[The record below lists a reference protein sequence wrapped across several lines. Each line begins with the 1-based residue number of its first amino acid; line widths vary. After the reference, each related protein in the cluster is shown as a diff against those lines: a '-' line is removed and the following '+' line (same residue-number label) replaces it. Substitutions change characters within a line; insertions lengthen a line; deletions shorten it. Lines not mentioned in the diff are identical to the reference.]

1 MQLRIR
7 RVRAAR
13 AARTKRGN
21 ASASRAAASSV
32 DDAEVLIG
40 DESPAIGNGR
50 KKREDDFSLVCGD
63 EDDFNHRR
71 IGSMVAKDG
80 FVVDELLKDQL
91 QAMGMSS
98 HDDGDASV
106 GGAALGGDT
115 QKQGSA
121 LGGQLGGGGGAG
133 TAVGAAGGNTSG
145 THQAAT
151 QRSQGDVAGIADG
164 SEGGGGAA
172 KSKSVGVSQLDQLA
186 QLERELGLESL
197 TDDLRDLPGGDSV
210 DFDLEDTG
218 GEQKSGH
225 HPTSPGSLD
234 LGDLGL
240 DGIEGLEDF
249 DVDLE
254 GLDYG
259 ADVAGG
265 DGTGAASADVDI
277 DVDASLAE
285 IENYLDDFT

>member
-13 AARTKRGN
+13 AARTKRGI

-32 DDAEVLIG
+32 DDSEVLIG

-98 HDDGDASV
+98 HDDGDATV
-106 GGAALGGDT
+106 GGAAFVDDT
-115 QKQGSA
+115 QNQGSA
-121 LGGQLGGGGGAG
+121 LDGQLGGGREGGAV
-133 TAVGAAGGNTSG
+133 AAAGGNTSG

-151 QRSQGDVAGIADG
+151 QRSQGDPAGIADG
-164 SEGGGGAA
+164 SEGGGAA
-172 KSKSVGVSQLDQLA
+172 AEPKSVGVSQLDQLA
-186 QLERELGLESL
+186 QLEKELGLESL
-197 TDDLRDLPGGDSV
+197 TDDLRDLPGGDS
-210 DFDLEDTG
+210 FDLEDTG
-218 GEQKSGH
+218 GEQKGG
-225 HPTSPGSLD
+225 HPTSLGSLD

-249 DVDLE
+249 DVDLD

-259 ADVAGG
+259 GDVAGG
-265 DGTGAASADVDI
+265 DGAGAASTDVDI